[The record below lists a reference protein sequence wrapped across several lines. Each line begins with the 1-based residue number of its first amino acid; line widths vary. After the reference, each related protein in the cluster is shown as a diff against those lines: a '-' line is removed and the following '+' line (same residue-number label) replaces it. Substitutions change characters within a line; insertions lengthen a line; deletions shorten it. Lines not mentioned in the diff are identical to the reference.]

1 VAAEPFLVAG
11 RRQERYLQAIADRV
25 LKPYHRYVAAHI
37 GDSEG
42 ELIFTVV
49 ASDPAE
55 MMGVSYALYRVSP
68 QASPD
73 TRNSIIAYS
82 DPPARLMVAVCGKD
96 PANCTSFAHE
106 LFHLLNGRVYEG
118 APWWLYEG
126 AAELFESG
134 DIVGGE
140 FVPRVGWRKR
150 DLVLSDVNTN
160 GLKRLLH
167 LSKNAAYAAA
177 WPGPEAEMAK
187 ARFFAQFLHE
197 RHKLWE
203 VYAAML
209 QRPAD
214 ASAADPSGANTVAQI
229 VAPLDQLGVEFS
241 RWVNKRVVP
250 ANVAPG
256 P

>member
-1 VAAEPFLVAG
+1 
-11 RRQERYLQAIADRV
+11 
-25 LKPYHRYVAAHI
+25 
-37 GDSEG
+37 
-42 ELIFTVV
+42 
-49 ASDPAE
+49 
-55 MMGVSYALYRVSP
+55 
-68 QASPD
+68 
-73 TRNSIIAYS
+73 
-82 DPPARLMVAVCGKD
+82 
-96 PANCTSFAHE
+96 
-106 LFHLLNGRVYEG
+106 
-118 APWWLYEG
+118 
-126 AAELFESG
+126 LFESG